1 MGNDIRLRH
10 QGLMRDE
17 GRGARD
23 EFVHSPSSI
32 FHCPSFNAFT
42 LVELMIVVIII
53 AALAAMVVPRLGSR
67 SEQAKAAV
75 AEADIN
81 SNIGLALKLYKLD
94 NGRYPTTS
102 QGLKALSAKPSSTPA
117 ATNWNGPYLE
127 REPLDPWKNPYQY
140 KSPGTHNPDGYDL
153 YSLGLDGVE
162 GNEDDV
168 ANWQR

>member
-1 MGNDIRLRH
+1 MKNNRCYPKLDHRYLRGKQNFH
-10 QGLMRDE
+10 KVYGLNK
-17 GRGARD
+17 G
-23 EFVHSPSSI
+23 
-32 FHCPSFNAFT
+32 FT

-67 SEQAKAAV
+67 SEQAKVAV

-102 QGLKALSAKPSSTPA
+102 QGLKALLSKPSASPA
-117 ATNWNGPYLE
+117 PANWNGPYLE
-127 REPLDPWKNPYQY
+127 KEPMDPWKSPYQY
-140 KSPGTHNPDGYDL
+140 KSPGGHNSDGYDL

-168 ANWQR
+168 ANW

>member
-1 MGNDIRLRH
+1 MQKNVYYFTSH
-10 QGLMRDE
+10 QEYHVAKQDFPKVYGLWSM
-17 GRGARD
+17 
-23 EFVHSPSSI
+23 VHGLK
-32 FHCPSFNAFT
+32 NGFT

-67 SEQAKAAV
+67 SEQAKEAV

-140 KSPGTHNPDGYDL
+140 KSPGAHNPDGYDL

-162 GNEDDV
+162 GTEDDV
-168 ANWQR
+168 KNWQ

>member
-1 MGNDIRLRH
+1 MKNSYG
-10 QGLMRDE
+10 
-17 GRGARD
+17 
-23 EFVHSPSSI
+23 
-32 FHCPSFNAFT
+32 FT

-102 QGLKALSAKPSSTPA
+102 QGLKALMSKPTSSPVPPS
-117 ATNWNGPYLE
+117 WNGPYLE
-127 REPLDPWKNPYQY
+127 KEPLDPWKNPYQY
-140 KSPGTHNPDGYDL
+140 KSPGSHNSDGYDL

-162 GNEDDV
+162 GNDDDIK
-168 ANWQR
+168 NWQ